1 MKKNTTP
8 KTTKPSTSQSAKSSK
23 PKPGGL
29 GRGLGSILPDV
40 DIDIEAAMGK
50 GNLTTAI
57 TTIPLRSIEANPFQ
71 PRKEF
76 DAESLE
82 ELAQSIRQQGVITPV
97 TVRQMPDGKYQ
108 LIAGERRLR
117 ASQMA
122 GLKEIPAY
130 IRIAT
135 DTQMMEMALVENIQ
149 RENLNAMEIAF
160 SYNAL
165 IEECQLT
172 HEQLSEK
179 VGKNRSTITNYLRL
193 LNLPSETQIALSS
206 DQISMA
212 HARCLASVEDI
223 DTHLALLHD
232 IVNKQL
238 SVRQTE
244 QLVKELAKQSALSS
258 TPKKKE
264 ALPELHAASRSALK
278 DYFQSEIDIKRSRRG
293 KGTLTIHF
301 NNDKDFER
309 IIELIKS

>member
-1 MKKNTTP
+1 MTTKKKNT
-8 KTTKPSTSQSAKSSK
+8 
-23 PKPGGL
+23 GL

-40 DIDIEAAMGK
+40 DINVAMGK
-50 GNLTTAI
+50 ANLTTSIANI
-57 TTIPLRSIEANPFQ
+57 ELGDIEANPFQ

-76 DAESLE
+76 DQEALE
-82 ELAQSIRQQGVITPV
+82 ELAQSIRQQGVITPI

-212 HARCLASVEDI
+212 HARCLVNVEDTE
-223 DTHLALLHD
+223 THLAILHD
-232 IVNKQL
+232 IINKQL

-244 QLVKELAKQSALSS
+244 QMVKELTATKP
-258 TPKKKE
+258 TPVHKKND
-264 ALPELHAASRSALK
+264 LPEIHAASRSSLK
-278 DYFQSEIDIKRSRRG
+278 QYLQSEVDIKRSRRG

-301 NNDKDFER
+301 NSDRDFER
-309 IIELIKS
+309 IVRLIKEN

>member
-1 MKKNTTP
+1 MGKNM
-8 KTTKPSTSQSAKSSK
+8 TTKKKTS
-23 PKPGGL
+23 GL

-40 DIDIEAAMGK
+40 DIDAAMGK
-50 GNLTTAI
+50 ANLTTAI
-57 TTIPLRSIEANPFQ
+57 TTIDIQAIEANPYQ

-76 DAESLE
+76 DQEALE
-82 ELAQSIRQQGVITPV
+82 ELAQSIRQQGVISPI

-117 ASQMA
+117 ASKIA

-193 LNLPSETQIALSS
+193 LNLPSETQLALSS

-212 HARCLASVEDI
+212 HARCLVNVEDTE
-223 DTHLALLHD
+223 THLALLHE
-232 IVNKQL
+232 IINKQL

-244 QLVKELAKQSALSS
+244 QMVKEIGK
-258 TPKKKE
+258 PKPQPTVRKKE
-264 ALPELHAASRSALK
+264 DLPERHAASRSALK
-278 DYFQSEIDIKRSRRG
+278 QYLQSEVDIKRSRRG

-301 NNDKDFER
+301 NNDRDFER
-309 IIELIKS
+309 IINLIKEH

>member
-1 MKKNTTP
+1 MPTKK
-8 KTTKPSTSQSAKSSK
+8 KPS
-23 PKPGGL
+23 GL

-40 DIDIEAAMGK
+40 DIDAAMGK
-50 GNLTTAI
+50 ANLTTAI
-57 TTIPLRSIEANPFQ
+57 TSIPVTAIEANPFQ
-71 PRKEF
+71 PRKDF
-76 DAESLE
+76 DDEALE
-82 ELAQSIRQQGVITPV
+82 ELAQSIRQQGVISPI

-117 ASQMA
+117 ASKKA

-135 DTQMMEMALVENIQ
+135 DSQMMEMALVENIQ

-212 HARCLASVEDI
+212 HARCLVNVEDTQ
-223 DTHLALLHD
+223 THLALLHD
-232 IVNKQL
+232 IINKQL

-244 QLVKELAKQSALSS
+244 QLVKELSKPK
-258 TPKKKE
+258 TPASPRKKE
-264 ALPELHAASRSALK
+264 ELPETHAATRSDLRQ
-278 DYFQSEIDIKRSRRG
+278 YLQSEVEVKRSRRG

-309 IIELIKS
+309 IIKLIKRN

>member
-1 MKKNTTP
+1 M
-8 KTTKPSTSQSAKSSK
+8 TTKKKPS
-23 PKPGGL
+23 GL

-40 DIDIEAAMGK
+40 DIDAAMGHA
-50 GNLTTAI
+50 NLTTAI
-57 TTIPLRSIEANPFQ
+57 STIPIDQIEANPFQ

-76 DAESLE
+76 DQQALD
-82 ELAQSIRQQGVITPV
+82 ELAQSIRQQGVITPI

-117 ASQMA
+117 ASQLA
-122 GLKEIPAY
+122 GLTELPAY

-165 IEECQLT
+165 IEECNLT

-193 LNLPSETQIALSS
+193 LNLPSETQLALSNE
-206 DQISMA
+206 QISMA
-212 HARCLASVEDI
+212 PAVHKRED
-223 DTHLALLHD
+223 
-232 IVNKQL
+232 
-238 SVRQTE
+238 
-244 QLVKELAKQSALSS
+244 
-258 TPKKKE
+258 
-264 ALPELHAASRSALK
+264 LPEVHAAGRSMLK
-278 DYFQSEIDIKRSRRG
+278 QYLQSEVDIKRSRRG

-301 NNDKDFER
+301 NNDRDFER
-309 IIELIKS
+309 IIQIIRGK

>member
-1 MKKNTTP
+1 MPTKK
-8 KTTKPSTSQSAKSSK
+8 KTT
-23 PKPGGL
+23 GL

-40 DIDIEAAMGK
+40 DINAAMGK
-50 GNLTTAI
+50 ANLTTAI
-57 TTIPLRSIEANPFQ
+57 SNIPVDAIEANPFQ

-76 DAESLE
+76 DQEALE

-117 ASQMA
+117 ASQLA

-193 LNLPSETQIALSS
+193 LNLPSETQLALSNE
-206 DQISMA
+206 QISMA
-212 HARCLASVEDI
+212 HARCLVNVEDTQ
-223 DTHLALLHD
+223 THLALLHD
-232 IVNKQL
+232 IINKQL

-244 QLVKELAKQSALSS
+244 QMVKELSKPAVPV
-258 TPKKKE
+258 TTRKKE
-264 ALPELHAASRSALK
+264 DLPETHAASRSALRQ
-278 DYFQSEIDIKRSRRG
+278 YLQSEVEIKRSRRG

-309 IIELIKS
+309 IIKLIKEN

>member
-1 MKKNTTP
+1 MPTKK
-8 KTTKPSTSQSAKSSK
+8 KST
-23 PKPGGL
+23 GL

-40 DIDIEAAMGK
+40 DIDAAMGK
-50 GNLTTAI
+50 ANLTTSI
-57 TTIPLRSIEANPFQ
+57 TSIPVNAIEANPFQ
-71 PRKEF
+71 PRKDF
-76 DAESLE
+76 DDEALE
-82 ELAQSIRQQGVITPV
+82 ELAQSIRQQGVITPI
-97 TVRQMPDGKYQ
+97 TVRRMPDGKYQ

-117 ASQMA
+117 ASQKA

-135 DTQMMEMALVENIQ
+135 DSQMMEMALVENIQ

-193 LNLPSETQIALSS
+193 LNLPSETQLALSS
-206 DQISMA
+206 EQISMA
-212 HARCLASVEDI
+212 HARCLVNVEDTQ
-223 DTHLALLHD
+223 THLALLHD
-232 IVNKQL
+232 IINKQL

-244 QLVKELAKQSALSS
+244 QLVKDLSKPQ
-258 TPKKKE
+258 THPVRKKE
-264 ALPELHAASRSALK
+264 ELPEVHAASRSDLK
-278 DYFQSEIDIKRSRRG
+278 QYLQSEVEVKRSRRG

-309 IIELIKS
+309 IIKLIKRN